1 MAHKKLPPI
10 EVGFQVFTQDG
21 ADEFGAV
28 REVAPG
34 GRPELVVNV
43 ENSGDFIVPL
53 DAVQAVHSEKVI
65 VAVNRLDRSLRTA
78 IGRAHDA
85 EEPDR

>member
-1 MAHKKLPPI
+1 MARKKLPPI

-34 GRPELVVNV
+34 GRPELIVNV
-43 ENSGDFIVPL
+43 ENAGDFVVPL
-53 DAVQAVHSEKVI
+53 EAVQAVHSEKVI
-65 VAVNRLDRSLRTA
+65 VALNRLDRSLRMA

-85 EEPDR
+85 EEPGT